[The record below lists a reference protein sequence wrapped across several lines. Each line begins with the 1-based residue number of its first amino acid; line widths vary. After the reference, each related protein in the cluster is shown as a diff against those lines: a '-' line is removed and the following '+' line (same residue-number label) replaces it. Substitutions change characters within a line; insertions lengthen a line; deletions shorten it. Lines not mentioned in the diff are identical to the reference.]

1 MSVTTGFPLVIVP
14 VLSKATICVFPVFS
28 SATAFLNKIL
38 FLAAFPLPTIIA
50 TGVASPNAQ
59 GQLITNTDIPLASAK
74 PTSVPALSHTT
85 IVISAITITTA
96 TNTRAALSAA
106 FAIGAFVAAAS
117 LTI

>member
-74 PTSVPALSHTT
+74 PTSFPAISHTT
-85 IVISAITITTA
+85 MVISAITITTG
-96 TNTRAALSAA
+96 TNTPDTLSAA